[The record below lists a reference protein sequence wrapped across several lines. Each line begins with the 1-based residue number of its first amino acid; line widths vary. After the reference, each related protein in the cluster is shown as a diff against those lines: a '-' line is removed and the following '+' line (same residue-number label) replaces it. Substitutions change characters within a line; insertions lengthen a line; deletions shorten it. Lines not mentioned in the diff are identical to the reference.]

1 MSMKRRIRKIA
12 QILWTAF
19 LMAGV
24 LEIAVFSWA
33 DPLAFHLG
41 SWVPDNA
48 VTAYSVMF
56 LVFWGVLV
64 ATIGLNRWL
73 MSTPARTKI

>member
-1 MSMKRRIRKIA
+1 MKRKARKIA

-33 DPLAFHLG
+33 DPHAFHVG
-41 SWVPDNA
+41 DWQPDTT
-48 VTAYSVMF
+48 TAYSLMF
-56 LVFWGVLV
+56 LVFWAVVTV
-64 ATIGLNRWL
+64 AIGLNRWL
-73 MSTPARTKI
+73 MSTPPRSKL